1 MVRHFISGGV
11 LAAAAVGML
20 QSPALAGG
28 LERGG
33 YNIDLLFDTS
43 RFTGEATSTFV
54 MPDRKVKNVTDVNT
68 TSSAFPFNGTGA
80 GTGGGNLNGL
90 SDSASGS
97 ENYWSPRVG
106 VKAGIGDAADCM
118 FDYSEPWGAHKNPG
132 RNWAGANEDIET
144 KVESRNYALTC
155 SYRFD
160 AGPGQL
166 RLIGGGFYQ
175 EVYGFQERLVQDF
188 TGVPPAFGGLRSGV
202 GRLDLEGDG
211 WGWRAGIAYEI
222 PEYAFR
228 ASLVY
233 NSEVKLDDITGTLD
247 LSQVTGAAPFD
258 VHGSQAMPDVLEL
271 KVQSGIAPDWLA
283 FGSVKWTDWSQLQKV
298 PFCTAAVTGACTL
311 NNGITTLDLGY
322 RDGWTVMGGVGHKFN
337 EQWSGAVSLSWDRGT
352 SQGFGSQTDTWAL
365 GVLGSYAPTKNIE
378 FRVAGVLGL
387 MTGGSS
393 RTVTLDGVQY
403 GQRANYDFDD
413 DIVAAISTGVKV
425 RF

>member
-1 MVRHFISGGV
+1 MVKYMSRGI
-11 LAAAAVGML
+11 LAVAAVGML
-20 QSPALAGG
+20 QSPAWAGG

-43 RFTGEATSTFV
+43 RFAAEATSVFV
-54 MPDRKVKNVTDVNT
+54 MPDRKLKNARDVNT
-68 TSSAFPFNGTGA
+68 TPFNPGGSPPTV
-80 GTGGGNLNGL
+80 GGGDLNGL
-90 SDSASGS
+90 PGSADGS
-97 ENYWSPRVG
+97 ENYWSPRIG
-106 VKAGIGDAADCM
+106 AKAAIGDAADCM

-144 KVESRNYALTC
+144 KVRSHNYALTC

-166 RLIGGGFYQ
+166 RVIGGGFYQ
-175 EVYGFQERLVQDF
+175 KLDGFQERLVQ
-188 TGVPPAFGGLRSGV
+188 AFPVGFPLSGV

-211 WGWRAGIAYEI
+211 WGWRAGVAYEI

-233 NSEVKLDDITGTLD
+233 NSEVKLDDISGTMD
-247 LSQVTGAAPFD
+247 LRGISPLITAPIG
-258 VHGSQAMPDVLEL
+258 VNGSQDMPDVLEL
-271 KVQSGIAPDWLA
+271 KVQSGIAEDWLA

-298 PFCTAAVTGACTL
+298 PFFCNSPVLGVCGTTVPV
-311 NNGITTLDLGY
+311 TTLDLGY
-322 RDGWTVMGGVGHKFN
+322 RDGWTITGGIGHKFN
-337 EQWSGAVSLSWDRGT
+337 EQWSGAVSLTWDRGT
-352 SQGFGSQTDTWAL
+352 SQGFGSQTDTWTL
-365 GVLGSYAPTKNIE
+365 GVGTAYSPTKNIE

-393 RTVTLDGVQY
+393 RTVDIDGQVY
-403 GQRANYDFDD
+403 GEKANYDFDD
-413 DIVAAISTGVKV
+413 DVVAAISTSVKV

>member
-1 MVRHFISGGV
+1 
-11 LAAAAVGML
+11 LAAVAVGML

-43 RFTGEATSTFV
+43 RFTAEAASTFV
-54 MPDRKVKNVTDVNT
+54 MPDRKLKNVRDVDT
-68 TSSAFPFNGTGA
+68 TTGFPPPGTGP
-80 GTGGGNLNGL
+80 GGGNLNGL
-90 SDSASGS
+90 STSADGS
-97 ENYWSPRVG
+97 SDYWSPRIG
-106 VKAGIGDAADCM
+106 VKAGIGDYADCM

-160 AGPGQL
+160 MGPGQL

-188 TGVPPAFGGLRSGV
+188 TGAPVPFTGV

-211 WGWRAGIAYEI
+211 WGWRAGLAYEI

-233 NSEVKLDDITGTLD
+233 NSEVKLKDITGTLD
-247 LSQVTGAAPFD
+247 ISQVNGTAPFD
-258 VHGSQAMPDVLEL
+258 VHGAQDMPDVLEL

-283 FGSVKWTDWSQLQKV
+283 FGSVKWVDWSQLQKV
-298 PFCTAAVTGACTL
+298 PFCTAAVTGRCTL
-311 NNGITTLDLGY
+311 DNDATTLDLGY
-322 RDGWTVMGGVGHKFN
+322 RDGWTVMGGIGHKFN
-337 EQWSGAVSLSWDRGT
+337 EQWSGAVSLTWDRGT

-365 GVLGSYAPTKNIE
+365 GVLGSYSPTKNVE
-378 FRVAGVLGL
+378 FRLAGVLGL

-393 RTVTLDGVQY
+393 RTVTINGERY
-403 GQRANYDFDD
+403 GEKANYDFDD
-413 DIVAAISTGVKV
+413 DLVAAVSTSVKF